1 MVNNQDVIPP
11 IGVPPGTSRHSSQTM
26 GISRNMYNVI
36 VVAFVY
42 MIVKTVVMAL
52 FTFIT
57 VAIGEFDTKEAY
69 LGIYLIAIFN
79 IGSATTALP
88 ISEYFRQLGRFRG
101 FIVGLLILLSGL
113 TIVLFGLVWRSHLLL
128 FFGTLFLGGGSG
140 IMNFLRFAAA
150 EVCRQ
155 DSLDR
160 GLALIY
166 VNGAAVMAA
175 VLGPALTILSH
186 IMIPE
191 EKFLGA
197 VLLLSLAT
205 TGCIGLLWTVKFP
218 RLEGAL
224 ASTTAAAVVADEAE
238 AITCESGQVIEAPRP
253 LTKILRSRS
262 FVIALGMVIMG
273 GATMVAYMAVIPLVM
288 YYVNGY
294 SYGVMSLV
302 MIVHM
307 LGMTLTSFITGP
319 LIFLV
324 GIPAIAV
331 LGLALYAVSWVCFY
345 TSHGNIFGFVLG
357 ACWLGVGW
365 NLLSN
370 CAALVVLGTVRRNED
385 DMRERVQS
393 VFEFWHYL
401 ANAFVV
407 FIAANL
413 YVSEGWQGVMYMALV
428 LTVLMLIVGLYVTG
442 AGWVSLLDFDK
453 LFEGRAN
460 KASKARDDTDSELE
474 SGTRAS
480 QVGDA
485 VMNPVV
491 RSLDDRLSA
500 HATAGERGRSR
511 ADSAEDEYS
520 SMGDGESVRS
530 EYRNS
535 KVFRASLAA
544 QFAPGRLP
552 GERGEGEDEDE
563 GGKKASAA
571 GGDVELAEI
580 STPGSASTPKA
591 SHSH

>member
-262 FVIALGMVIMG
+262 FVIALGMVI
-273 GATMVAYMAVIPLVM
+273 
-288 YYVNGY
+288 
-294 SYGVMSLV
+294 
-302 MIVHM
+302 
-307 LGMTLTSFITGP
+307 TGR
-319 LIFLV
+319 
-324 GIPAIAV
+324 GQNS
-331 LGLALYAVSWVCFY
+331 GLFRRLWAQ
-345 TSHGNIFGFVLG
+345 H
-357 ACWLGVGW
+357 
-365 NLLSN
+365 LSN
-370 CAALVVLGTVRRNED
+370 RED
-385 DMRERVQS
+385 
-393 VFEFWHYL
+393 
-401 ANAFVV
+401 
-407 FIAANL
+407 
-413 YVSEGWQGVMYMALV
+413 
-428 LTVLMLIVGLYVTG
+428 
-442 AGWVSLLDFDK
+442 
-453 LFEGRAN
+453 
-460 KASKARDDTDSELE
+460 
-474 SGTRAS
+474 
-480 QVGDA
+480 
-485 VMNPVV
+485 
-491 RSLDDRLSA
+491 
-500 HATAGERGRSR
+500 
-511 ADSAEDEYS
+511 
-520 SMGDGESVRS
+520 
-530 EYRNS
+530 
-535 KVFRASLAA
+535 
-544 QFAPGRLP
+544 
-552 GERGEGEDEDE
+552 
-563 GGKKASAA
+563 
-571 GGDVELAEI
+571 
-580 STPGSASTPKA
+580 
-591 SHSH
+591 